1 MIAPRRKRGGLVGFL
16 QEYVRAL
23 QRYIMTGVLV
33 WVPLIVTIWI
43 TWWMITTLGSSMN
56 AGIEWM
62 VNYVK
67 SFSAHM
73 PLLGFVAN
81 FEYEPWIGFLL
92 AILLFLST
100 GLLTRYLVA
109 QKVIT
114 AAEHVLA
121 KIPLVSKIYGSS
133 QQIRDVFMNRDGG
146 IVQEVV
152 LIEFPHPGMYSIGL
166 VTSKEQGIIQ
176 NAVGRH
182 MQAVFLPTTPN
193 PTSGYLL
200 YVPSEEIIPLDVTV
214 EDAMKMVISG
224 GAYLPERATLI
235 RAKAASLE
243 AEDGRVAK

>member
-1 MIAPRRKRGGLVGFL
+1 MSQSKKRRGLLGFL

-23 QRYIMTGVLV
+23 QRYIMTGLLV
-33 WVPLIVTIWI
+33 WIPLIVTIWI
-43 TWWMITTLGSSMN
+43 TWWMIATLGSSMN
-56 AGIEWM
+56 SGIEWT
-62 VNYVK
+62 VNYIK
-67 SFSAHM
+67 NFSAHM

-109 QKVIT
+109 QKVIS

-200 YVPSEEIIPLDVTV
+200 YVRSEEIIPLDVTV

-224 GAYLPERATLI
+224 GAYLPERASLVK
-235 RAKAASLE
+235 AKALALE
-243 AEDGRVAK
+243 EAGQRDLR